1 MYLPRTAEFWNLDP
15 RGRVAVGFCLV
26 CRRVYNRRYK
36 ADHKS
41 APRIRIRVW
50 PRGPACVLC
59 HTPGATRVCAN
70 CGVGYLRGRAA

>member
-1 MYLPRTAEFWNLDP
+1 MSFPRTAEYWNLDE

-36 ADHKS
+36 AGHK
-41 APRIRIRVW
+41 ATPRIRIRTW
-50 PRGPACVLC
+50 PRGPTCVLC
-59 HTPGATRVCAN
+59 HTPGATHVCAN